1 MFALAVAVAVSVALA
16 LARRLDL
23 KLITFFFAYPSKGR
37 AAQTLQQA
45 PFN

>member
-23 KLITFFFAYPSKGR
+23 KLITFFSH
-37 AAQTLQQA
+37 TLR
-45 PFN
+45 